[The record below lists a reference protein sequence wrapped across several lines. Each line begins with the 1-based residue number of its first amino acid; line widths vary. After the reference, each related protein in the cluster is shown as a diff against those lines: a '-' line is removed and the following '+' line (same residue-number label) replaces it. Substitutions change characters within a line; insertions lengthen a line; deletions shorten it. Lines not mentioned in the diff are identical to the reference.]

1 MGCGAHDTHTYSA
14 VDDVDVML
22 LAAVLCWL
30 LPMKIIQN
38 IVKVKVR
45 SLFVAPLLLL
55 VAA

>member
-22 LAAVLCWL
+22 LAALLAAVLCWL

-38 IVKVKVR
+38 IVKVKVKG
-45 SLFVAPLLLL
+45 VY
-55 VAA
+55 